1 MGPFPYQ
8 ISVIFLRLTR
18 LSTSQRY
25 EPIKGVFHTAT
36 TRTSVLITSVPNMQS
51 QGGQGEDC
59 YIWWFV
65 FFFLLLGTDK
75 ECGIWAGK
83 AHLCRHGISHCW
95 GRPRFV
101 PLCLNVN
108 KTLCWVVTEI
118 NIKPNPVEI
127 HCKRNVENV
136 IINRIECKNKAC
148 LYAEFSASE
157 RKRKTSWRGDESRRK
172 CIEYCMHLYTSYLIR
187 SIKGLLF
194 P

>member
-1 MGPFPYQ
+1 MYLWRLGQKKPSHCQDAPCDTLLTFFPLRTEGSGSINIGLLGVHFALMLRWDHSCYQ

-65 FFFLLLGTDK
+65 VFFFFFFFFLLSGTDK
-75 ECGIWAGK
+75 EMWNLSRK
-83 AHLCRHGISHCW
+83 AHLWRHDMSHCW

-108 KTLCWVVTEI
+108 KMLCWVATEI
-118 NIKPNPVEI
+118 KQIQHKVM
-127 HCKRNVENV
+127 
-136 IINRIECKNKAC
+136 
-148 LYAEFSASE
+148 L
-157 RKRKTSWRGDESRRK
+157 
-172 CIEYCMHLYTSYLIR
+172 MIR
-187 SIKGLLF
+187 SCI
-194 P
+194 

>member
-1 MGPFPYQ
+1 MGPFLYQ

-18 LSTSQRY
+18 LSTRQRY

-65 FFFLLLGTDK
+65 FFFFLLLGTDK

-83 AHLCRHGISHCW
+83 AHLCRHDMSRCW

-108 KTLCWVVTEI
+108 KMLCWVVTEI
-118 NIKPNPVEI
+118 NTKG
-127 HCKRNVENV
+127 
-136 IINRIECKNKAC
+136 A
-148 LYAEFSASE
+148 
-157 RKRKTSWRGDESRRK
+157 TQSRYSTK
-172 CIEYCMHLYTSYLIR
+172 KMLLIR
-187 SIKGLLF
+187 SNRNAFKKNCLLVCCIILLF
-194 P
+194 IGRKKTSHGDTWQIGEKREKCVRIIFVFTYCTRYLI